1 MIPKVGDLFRQ
12 FHILEKAGE
21 GGMGEVYRALDTK
34 LDREVALKFLTRVG
48 RLVPEHSDRLRQEAK
63 SLAALSHANIVTIY
77 DIGEAE
83 GVPFL
88 VLEWVPGKSLN
99 DPSLT
104 RPWSVER
111 FLQVALP
118 VAEALAAAH
127 ERGIVHR
134 DVKPGNVLVTD
145 DGRVKLV
152 DFGLA
157 KVLESDLNLTRTAT
171 ALGTVAYMS
180 PEQVSAAEVGPPSDV
195 FSFGVMAYELLT
207 GQLPFGG
214 QNAAAV
220 LYQIIHATQNPLSEW
235 RTDLPKCLDV
245 LIEQCLE
252 KDSNARFPSGK
263 ELVQELNLIMR
274 KAISGDVTELS
285 PPRVQMRPAIRAQ
298 EIRFCTSTDGA
309 RVAYSMVGRG
319 PLIVR
324 VLGWFTHL
332 EMEWEWPDLRL
343 FWEGLAEEHTVV
355 RYDGRGIGLS
365 DPYMGDFTEE
375 TRLLDLEAV
384 LNAVSAEKV
393 ILLGI
398 SEGGWTAASYAIR
411 HPARVSHLILY
422 GAYSR
427 GRIAR
432 PNFDPEEERALM
444 TLIRKGW
451 GQDTPRFRQIFTSQ
465 FFRSNAEPGL
475 IAHFNDMQRASA
487 DPETAARY
495 VESCHSRGDGR
506 ELFMQVGTPTLVIH
520 CRDDQNVSFEEGRIL
535 AALIPGAQLLPLP
548 SGTHYFPTDR
558 KIVSKV
564 VEGILRFVGETPKD

>member
-274 KAISGDVTELS
+274 KAISG
-285 PPRVQMRPAIRAQ
+285 RCHRA
-298 EIRFCTSTDGA
+298 
-309 RVAYSMVGRG
+309 
-319 PLIVR
+319 
-324 VLGWFTHL
+324 
-332 EMEWEWPDLRL
+332 
-343 FWEGLAEEHTVV
+343 
-355 RYDGRGIGLS
+355 
-365 DPYMGDFTEE
+365 
-375 TRLLDLEAV
+375 
-384 LNAVSAEKV
+384 
-393 ILLGI
+393 
-398 SEGGWTAASYAIR
+398 
-411 HPARVSHLILY
+411 
-422 GAYSR
+422 
-427 GRIAR
+427 
-432 PNFDPEEERALM
+432 
-444 TLIRKGW
+444 
-451 GQDTPRFRQIFTSQ
+451 
-465 FFRSNAEPGL
+465 
-475 IAHFNDMQRASA
+475 
-487 DPETAARY
+487 
-495 VESCHSRGDGR
+495 
-506 ELFMQVGTPTLVIH
+506 
-520 CRDDQNVSFEEGRIL
+520 
-535 AALIPGAQLLPLP
+535 
-548 SGTHYFPTDR
+548 
-558 KIVSKV
+558 
-564 VEGILRFVGETPKD
+564 